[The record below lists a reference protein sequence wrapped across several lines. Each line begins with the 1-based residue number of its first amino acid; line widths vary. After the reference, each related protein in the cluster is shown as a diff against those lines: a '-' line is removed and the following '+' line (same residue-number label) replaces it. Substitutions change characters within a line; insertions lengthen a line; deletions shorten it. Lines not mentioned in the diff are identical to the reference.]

1 MNQFETEQ
9 ELFWAGEFGD
19 EYIERNSGER
29 GIAANIA
36 LFSKIFSRTQL
47 VSSVMEFG
55 ANIGLNLIAIRRL
68 IPHINLS
75 AIEINREAVKELR
88 KINNVQIYQ
97 MSVLEY
103 NAKNLVDLV
112 LSKGFLIHV
121 HPTKL
126 KKVYEIMYRST
137 LRYICL
143 IEYYNPTPLEV
154 EYRGHKGKLFKRDF
168 TGEMMDAFKNLSL
181 VDYGFVYRHDPNFPQ
196 DDINWFLLE
205 KK

>member
-1 MNQFETEQ
+1 MNKFETEQ

-19 EYIERNSGER
+19 EYIERNTGER

-68 IPHINLS
+68 IPNINLF
-75 AIEINREAVKELR
+75 AIEINRKAVNELR
-88 KINNVQIYQ
+88 KINNLQIYQ

-103 NAKNLVDLV
+103 NARNLVDLV

-143 IEYYNPTPLEV
+143 IEYYNPTPLEM

-168 TGEMMDAFKNLSL
+168 AGEMMDAFKDLSL

>member
-1 MNQFETEQ
+1 MNKFETEQ

-19 EYIERNSGER
+19 EYIERNTGER

-68 IPHINLS
+68 IPNINLF
-75 AIEINREAVKELR
+75 AIEINRKAVNELR
-88 KINNVQIYQ
+88 KIKNLQIYQ

-103 NAKNLVDLV
+103 NARNLVDLV

-168 TGEMMDAFKNLSL
+168 AGEMMGAFKDLSL